1 MSLGYNS
8 NVPSRRGFGLNSVNV
23 PVTKR
28 KSLTSTSSSSNQP
41 TTPVQS
47 MQSMNKAMSIQ
58 DNAITQRRVEYLEV
72 QLKKTQN
79 ELKELSNFE
88 KKPSSGNLEYIHSV
102 IGTADCNIT
111 SSENGNKLFSKG
123 DDVHLIYPMK
133 KDGTKTVMR
142 AVIIDPV
149 TAQFSYSW
157 ITVFDIESGIPTRPV
172 VNFRIL

>member
-8 NVPSRRGFGLNSVNV
+8 NVPSEKGFGFNSLYV
-23 PVTKR
+23 PVTKK
-28 KSLTSTSSSSNQP
+28 KSFISTSSSSSQQAPSVQP
-41 TTPVQS
+41 
-47 MQSMNKAMSIQ
+47 MQSMNKAMTLQ

-72 QLKKTQN
+72 QLKKTQT
-79 ELKELSNFE
+79 ELKEFANFE
-88 KKPSSGNLEYIHSV
+88 AKPNSGNLEYVHSV

-111 SSENGNKLFSKG
+111 SSENGTKIFSKG
-123 DDVHLIYPMK
+123 DNVHLIYPMK

-142 AVIIDPV
+142 AVIINPV